1 MKQVRAS
8 RLAVLAFLLGA
19 SAATAQG
26 DVASVRLRAFEEVPA
41 ISSAGAGRF
50 DAVVSDD
57 GQSIDYTL
65 SYRNLKGTVTQSHLH
80 YAQRGVN
87 GAIIIFLCSN
97 LGNGPA
103 GTQACP
109 PAPAEIHGTITADD
123 VLGVPAQGIPAGSLF
138 AALRGIRGGVVYVNV
153 HTNLF
158 PGGEIRGQLSF
169 TPTEGE

>member
-8 RLAVLAFLLGA
+8 SLAALAFLLGA

-26 DVASVRLRAFEEVPA
+26 GTATVRLRAFEEVPA

-50 DAVVSDD
+50 DAVISED
-57 GQSIDYTL
+57 GESIDYTL
-65 SYRNLKGTVTQSHLH
+65 SYRNLKGNITQSHLH

-87 GAIIIFLCSN
+87 GAIFVFLCSN

-109 PAPAEIHGTITADD
+109 PAPAEIHGTITAAD
-123 VLGVPAQGIPAGSLF
+123 VLGVAAQGIPAGSLF

>member
-1 MKQVRAS
+1 MKQVRAFS
-8 RLAVLAFLLGA
+8 LAALASLLGA
-19 SAATAQG
+19 SAAMPQGGTAT
-26 DVASVRLRAFEEVPA
+26 VRLRAFEEVPA

-50 DAVVSDD
+50 DAVISED

-65 SYRNLKGTVTQSHLH
+65 SYRDLKGVVSQSHLH

-87 GAIIIFLCSN
+87 GAIFVFLCSN

-109 PAPAEIHGTITADD
+109 PAPAEIHGTITAAD

-138 AALRGIRGGVVYVNV
+138 AGLRGIRGGVVYVNV

>member
-8 RLAVLAFLLGA
+8 SLAALGFLLGA
-19 SAATAQG
+19 SAAMAQG
-26 DVASVRLRAFEEVPA
+26 ETASVRLRAFEEVPA

-57 GQSIDYTL
+57 VQSIDYTL
-65 SYRNLKGTVTQSHLH
+65 SYRNLKGNITQSHLH

-87 GAIIIFLCSN
+87 GAIFVFLCSN

-109 PAPAEIHGTITADD
+109 PAPAEIHGTITAAD
-123 VLGVPAQGIPAGSLF
+123 VLGVAAQGIPAGSLF

-169 TPTEGE
+169 RPTEGE